1 MKVGSECV
9 ILWLLVLRVHT
20 YVYKNQIS
28 PRQAQVSTYTKTPAC
43 TYMYMHAYTH
53 AHAHMHRRTCTH
65 IHAHTYLHTQA
76 LIHTRRDRCWSPDAQ
91 RHVQM
96 HRHPLTMTRTTE
108 QCRVL
113 DSHTGGEGAW
123 PQCSCP
129 GHWTT
134 LEPPGALKVP
144 GHGISGGQPGQSGCY
159 PLICLQPP
167 SGWVEGTCFHWT
179 QGQGPGLAAHSPP
192 HRA

>member
-1 MKVGSECV
+1 
-9 ILWLLVLRVHT
+9 
-20 YVYKNQIS
+20 
-28 PRQAQVSTYTKTPAC
+28 
-43 TYMYMHAYTH
+43 
-53 AHAHMHRRTCTH
+53 
-65 IHAHTYLHTQA
+65 
-76 LIHTRRDRCWSPDAQ
+76 
-91 RHVQM
+91 M
-96 HRHPLTMTRTTE
+96 HRHPLTMTRTTQ

-167 SGWVEGTCFHWT
+167 SGWVEGACFHWT

-192 HRA
+192 HRACTPQSPMPSACLAQPLVAQARWQEPNDPRPGWGRVHVPGTGQLHPALGPGPSPGSGFYRHTLGHSPREERALWDHECVSVRVYVSVSMCV